1 MLTSADHI
9 GAPPMKPLAAAL
21 TLSLAACANT
31 IRGAGKDIG
40 QAADA
45 TGDAIEDI
53 VE

>member
-1 MLTSADHI
+1 MMLFDRI
-9 GAPPMKPLAAAL
+9 LRL
-21 TLSLAACANT
+21 TAIIPVSVSLAACANT

-45 TGDAIEDI
+45 AGDAIEDI

>member
-1 MLTSADHI
+1 MMLFDRTLR
-9 GAPPMKPLAAAL
+9 LAALIVVSIA
-21 TLSLAACANT
+21 LAACANT